1 MIIVSQIQFNGLAKI
16 SHVHATLLLAVSVGP
31 SVGRSVRLCVRPS
44 HKFRPNFAVLLLPN
58 RPRLDCRVSGLVL
71 VNCYSQQGNYPALRV
86 VSLLVFFYW
95 LFGYTIFVFGYTIIV
110 FIMGSGAEIQF
121 LYFFFLLAAC
131 SFFIQL
137 LYKLWNTI
145 IKYRRL
151 FLYNNWISSFFYT
164 IFVFSYTIAI
174 QSSYISCI
182 CCTTAVQFGLQFV
195 VLSKIQ

>member
-1 MIIVSQIQFNGLAKI
+1 MFASAFEIPILSCESFQFLVADTRLY
-16 SHVHATLLLAVSVGP
+16 TLPCWSVGP
-31 SVGRSVRLCVRPS
+31 SVR
-44 HKFRPNFAVLLLPN
+44 HIFEFRAGFAVLLLPN

-121 LYFFFLLAAC
+121 LYFFSLLAAG

-137 LYKLWNTI
+137 LYKLWSTI
-145 IKYRRL
+145 NKYRRL

-195 VLSKIQ
+195 VLSEIQ